1 MKILRFKE
9 TLYKWIFTILA
20 FASLFFLV
28 GIVLVLVKEGLPIF
42 QKVNFFKFIFG
53 RFWYPTYNPAEFGI
67 LPLILASVWVTLGAV
82 VVCVPLGVGTALYLN
97 ELAGLRQKAILKPI
111 IELLASIPSVVF
123 GFFGMVILTPFL
135 QKTFHLPTGL
145 TALNA
150 SIILGV
156 MATPTVCSIAED
168 ALNYVPNAFREASF
182 AVGATRWQTLTQV
195 IIPAAGSGISTAI
208 ILGMSRAIGETMTV
222 LMVAGGS
229 AVIPHTFLEPVR
241 PMTAAIAAEMGEA
254 PMGGSHYHALFAIAL
269 ILFVITFVF
278 NIIAEIIS
286 RRFRIKLG
294 LSG

>member
-1 MKILRFKE
+1 MKTLRFKE
-9 TLYKWIFTILA
+9 KLYKWIFTILA

-28 GIVLVLVKEGLPIF
+28 GIVIVLIREGLPIF
-42 QKVNFFKFIFG
+42 QKVSFTKFIFG

-67 LPLILASVWVTLGAV
+67 LPLILASFWVTSGAV
-82 VVCVPLGVGTALYLN
+82 IVCVPLGVGSALYLN
-97 ELAGLRQKAILKPI
+97 ELAGPRQKSILKPT
-111 IELLASIPSVVF
+111 IELLASIPSVIF

-135 QKTFHLPTGL
+135 QKVFHLATGL

-150 SIILGV
+150 SIILGI

-195 IIPAAGSGISTAI
+195 VIPAAGSGISTAI

-229 AVIPHTFLEPVR
+229 AVIPHTLLEPVR

-269 ILFVITFVF
+269 ILFAITFLF
-278 NIIAEIIS
+278 NIIAEIVS